1 MAFTEESRRRLHR
14 ELTGVMGEE
23 GATLV
28 VEHLPPMDWT
38 DLATKR
44 DLADTKAELRG
55 EMAMLRAEMTAGFAL
70 VNERFNSMEERFT
83 SLEQRL
89 DERVRSVDTRFTS
102 IDERFTSIEARLAQH
117 EKLFATKADV
127 LALSVQLHQELRRMT
142 LTLLFAGF
150 GFISAAAAVVGVI
163 VGT

>member
-1 MAFTEESRRRLHR
+1 MAITEESRRRLHR

-44 DLADTKAELRG
+44 DLADTKAELRAEIG
-55 EMAMLRAEMTAGFAL
+55 SVRGEMTAGFAL
-70 VNERFNSMEERFT
+70 VNERFNSM
-83 SLEQRL
+83 
-89 DERVRSVDTRFTS
+89 D
-102 IDERFTSIEARLAQH
+102 ARLAYH
-117 EKLFATKADV
+117 EKLFATKEDLV
-127 LALSVQLHQELRRMT
+127 RVSVQLHQELRRMT
-142 LTLLFAGF
+142 MTLLFAGF
-150 GFISAAAAVVGVI
+150 GFVSAAAAAAGVI

>member
-1 MAFTEESRRRLHR
+1 MAITEESRRRLHR

-44 DLADTKAELRG
+44 DLADTKTELRG
-55 EMAMLRAEMTAGFAL
+55 EIASVRAEMTAGFAL
-70 VNERFNSMEERFT
+70 VNERFK
-83 SLEQRL
+83 
-89 DERVRSVDTRFTS
+89 SV
-102 IDERFTSIEARLAQH
+102 EARLAHH
-117 EKLFATKADV
+117 EELFATKADV
-127 LALSVQLHQELRRMT
+127 LALSVQLHQELRRTTM
-142 LTLLFAGF
+142 TLLFAGF
-150 GFISAAAAVVGVI
+150 GFVSAAAAAAGVI

>member
-1 MAFTEESRRRLHR
+1 MAITEESRRRLHR

-38 DLATKR
+38 DLVTKR

-55 EMAMLRAEMTAGFAL
+55 EIAMLRAEVTAGFAL
-70 VNERFNSMEERFT
+70 AAERFK
-83 SLEQRL
+83 
-89 DERVRSVDTRFTS
+89 SVDARFA
-102 IDERFTSIEARLAQH
+102 SIEARLDQH

-142 LTLLFAGF
+142 LTLLFGSF

>member
-1 MAFTEESRRRLHR
+1 MAMTEESRRRLHR

-38 DLATKR
+38 EVATKR
-44 DLADTKAELRG
+44 DLAETKNELRG
-55 EMAMLRAEMTAGFAL
+55 EIAMLRAEMTAGFAL
-70 VNERFNSMEERFT
+70 V
-83 SLEQRL
+83 
-89 DERVRSVDTRFTS
+89 
-102 IDERFTSIEARLAQH
+102 DERFKSVDARFMSIDAHFMSIDARFTAIDAHFTAIEARLADH

-127 LALSVQLHQELRRMT
+127 LALSVQLEQGLRRMT
-142 LTLLFAGF
+142 LTLLYGALGLV
-150 GFISAAAAVVGVI
+150 GAVTSVVGVL